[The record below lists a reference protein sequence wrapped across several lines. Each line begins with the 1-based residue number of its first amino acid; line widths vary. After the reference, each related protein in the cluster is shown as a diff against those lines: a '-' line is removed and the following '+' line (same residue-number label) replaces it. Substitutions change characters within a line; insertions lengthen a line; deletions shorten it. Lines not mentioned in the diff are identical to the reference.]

1 MKFKID
7 AGNRCSSHPAQA
19 QLTPDHRSSKSSR
32 VVAEKLD
39 TANPRL
45 LSRPCRWFGL
55 PPCLSP
61 LPSAQRSGSDF
72 GSEQLATDSSPPR
85 TSISQ
90 ERPPTGP
97 AVAPSRSNP
106 SDMRSA
112 GPPDHGHGSNL
123 ETLQRV
129 PRLAGY
135 VTSLFR
141 HPGHQLLG
149 HRSLCRNTSTGY
161 LLGEEPHRDRRFV
174 SALGSSVYAPRF
186 FLRPRSCQ

>member
-1 MKFKID
+1 MKFQID

-90 ERPPTGP
+90 ERPPTAP
-97 AVAPSRSNP
+97 AVAPSRSTP
-106 SDMRSA
+106 SDMHNA
-112 GPPDHGHGSNL
+112 GSPGHGHGSNL
-123 ETLQRV
+123 GTLQRV

-135 VTSLFR
+135 VASLFR
-141 HPGHQLLG
+141 HPGINCLG
-149 HRSLCRNTSTGY
+149 T
-161 LLGEEPHRDRRFV
+161 
-174 SALGSSVYAPRF
+174 AAPAAI
-186 FLRPRSCQ
+186 PPQATC